1 MTSRMA
7 NTSTPAD
14 AGIQH
19 HASQPEW
26 ENWLTLHHQKS
37 QGVWLRIAKKS
48 AEQASVSY
56 AEALETALCFGWID
70 GQKKALDEHYWLQCF
85 TPRRPRSIW
94 SKTNCKKALALIE
107 QGRMQPAGLKE
118 IAQAKE
124 DGRWANAYD
133 SASTMSMPED
143 LALALDAEP
152 AAAAFFATLDSAN
165 RYAVLWRVQTAKK
178 AETRAKRI
186 RQYVD
191 MLARKE
197 KIHS

>member
-1 MTSRMA
+1 MA
-7 NTSTPAD
+7 NTSTSVD
-14 AGIQH
+14 AEIQH
-19 HASQPEW
+19 HTGQPEW
-26 ENWLTLHHQKS
+26 ENWLELHHEKS
-37 QGVWLRIAKKS
+37 QGVWLRIAKKH
-48 AEQASVSY
+48 AGQVSVSY

-70 GQKKALDEHYWLQCF
+70 GQKKTLDEHYWLQRF

-94 SKTNCKKALALIE
+94 SKTNCKKAQALIE

-118 IAQAKE
+118 IALAKE

-133 SASTMSMPED
+133 SASTMTMPED

>member
-1 MTSRMA
+1 MA
-7 NTSTPAD
+7 NKSTSVND
-14 AGIQH
+14 VIQH
-19 HASQPEW
+19 HSSQREW
-26 ENWLTLHHQKS
+26 ESWLQSHHETS
-37 QGVWLRIAKKS
+37 QGVWLRIAKKG
-48 AEQASVSY
+48 ADQASVSY

-70 GQKKALDEHYWLQCF
+70 GQKKALDEHYWLQRF

-94 SKTNCKKALALIE
+94 SKVNCLKAQALVE

-118 IAQAKE
+118 IALAKE

-133 SASTMSMPED
+133 SARTMTMPED
-143 LALALDAEP
+143 LAIALDAEP

-186 RQYVD
+186 RQYVE

>member
-1 MTSRMA
+1 MA
-7 NTSTPAD
+7 NTSTSVDAD
-14 AGIQH
+14 IQH

-26 ENWLTLHHQKS
+26 ENWLALHHQKS

-70 GQKKALDEHYWLQCF
+70 GQKKALDEHYWLQRF

-118 IAQAKE
+118 IALAKE

-133 SASTMSMPED
+133 SASTMTMPED

-152 AAAAFFATLDSAN
+152 TAAAFFATLDSAN

-186 RQYVD
+186 KQYVD

>member
-1 MTSRMA
+1 MA
-7 NTSTPAD
+7 
-14 AGIQH
+14 
-19 HASQPEW
+19 
-26 ENWLTLHHQKS
+26 LHHQKS
-37 QGVWLRIAKKS
+37 QGVWLRIAKKD
-48 AEQASVSY
+48 AGQISVSY

-70 GQKKALDEHYWLQCF
+70 GQKKALDEHYWLQRF

-94 SKTNCKKALALIE
+94 SKTNCKKVLALIE

-118 IAQAKE
+118 IALAKE
-124 DGRWANAYD
+124 DGRWVNAYD
-133 SASTMSMPED
+133 SASTMTMPKD